1 MYFNFKGWFGL
12 RQDACAWLLHL
23 CPIFETYANIEYHF
37 TTSNSPSSSS
47 HNINSTRANPSNRNI
62 ESTRRF
68 FFRKKSSSYCD
79 QTKTDH
85 SENELLTTVI
95 LSPLNI
101 LKLHEPD

>member
-1 MYFNFKGWFGL
+1 
-12 RQDACAWLLHL
+12 LHNVDL
-23 CPIFETYANIEYHF
+23 TERE
-37 TTSNSPSSSS
+37 NSL
-47 HNINSTRANPSNRNI
+47 NRNI
-62 ESTRRF
+62 ESSRRF
-68 FFRKKSSSYCD
+68 FFRKKPSSFCN